1 MDIPDL
7 TDGLTRQLWI
17 SLSIRKVK
25 DFTGMKKG
33 YLVDRSKLCNFVIN
47 RNGYE

>member
-25 DFTGMKKG
+25 DFMGMKKG
-33 YLVDRSKLCNFVIN
+33 YIINPSNLCNFVVN
-47 RNGYE
+47 RNDYE